1 MKSSRYLFKAFIIVT
16 EAIII
21 NLACKVAY
29 FTRFGEFGE
38 YDLTYFAFFIIF
50 NLAWI
55 GASLFNNA
63 YDSDRVQNLGR
74 FVRSLI
80 TTLFI
85 HVFLVMLY
93 IVSFKEI
100 SLVLSRW
107 FIFYSYLYTLGGVIF
122 YRGILITAYRYYNNV
137 TYNIRKIAVVGSD
150 SSVDEL
156 YRFFDSKDTTVY
168 RFLEKVNPNLSKAE
182 RALLIQETIQEL
194 KAFCLREQ
202 VNEIYLSMNLVSD
215 EIIDELSDFA
225 DNNFIYFRMVTS
237 FDLLDKRPVNVD
249 FFGHI
254 PILSLRK
261 EPLKVLINRII
272 KRAFD
277 IFFSGMV
284 ITLVFP
290 WLLPIIGIL
299 IKLESKG
306 PIFFKQLRTGKNG
319 EDFLCYK
326 FRTMTV
332 NQDSDSKQ
340 ATKGDKRIT
349 KIGGILRK
357 TSLDEFPQFLNVFM
371 GHMSVVGPRPHM
383 VKHTN
388 EYSQIIDKYLYRH
401 FIVPGITG
409 HAQVNGYRGE
419 TNEPELMEKRVEYD
433 TWYIENWS
441 LFLDIKIIFLT
452 VWNAVRGEENAY

>member
-1 MKSSRYLFKAFIIVT
+1 MKSSRYLFKAFVIIT
-16 EAIII
+16 EAVII
-21 NLACKVAY
+21 NLACKMAY
-29 FTRFGEFGE
+29 LSRFAELGE
-38 YDLTYFAFFIIF
+38 YDLTYFAFFMIF

-63 YDSDRVQNLGR
+63 YDSDQVQNLGK

-85 HVFLVMLY
+85 HLFLVMLY

-100 SLVLSRW
+100 SVLLSRW
-107 FIFYSYLYTLGGVIF
+107 FIFYSYLFTLGGVVF
-122 YRGILITAYRYYNNV
+122 YRGLLIVAYRYYNSV
-137 TYNIRKIAVVGSD
+137 TYNIRKIAVIGSD
-150 SSVDEL
+150 SSIDEL
-156 YRFFDSKDTTVY
+156 YRFFDSKNTTVY
-168 RFLEKVNPNLSKAE
+168 RFLENINPQLKGEARE
-182 RALLIQETIQEL
+182 ALIRETMEEL

-202 VNEIYLSMNLVSD
+202 INEIYLSMALVN
-215 EIIDELSDFA
+215 DELIEELTDFA
-225 DNNFIYFRMVTS
+225 DNNFIYFRIVTS
-237 FDLLDKRPVNVD
+237 FDVLGKRSVNVD

-261 EPLKVLINRII
+261 EPLKVLVNRII

-277 IFFSGMV
+277 IVFSGLVM
-284 ITLVFP
+284 LFVFP
-290 WLLPIIGIL
+290 ILIPIVGLL

-319 EDFLCYK
+319 QDFLCYK

-332 NQDSDSKQ
+332 NKDSDAKQ

-349 KIGGILRK
+349 RIGSILRK
-357 TSLDEFPQFLNVFM
+357 TSLDEFPQFINVFK

-383 VKHTN
+383 VKHTD

-441 LFLDIKIIFLT
+441 LFLDLKIIFLT